1 MKQLEIIH
9 SKPRTIAIEIKQ
21 HRRIVVRASL
31 GMKNKGI
38 LRFVDEKQ
46 ARIEGSCKLQE
57 LAWLKKTLFKLKK
70 FALWRTL
77 LRKISPSVW
86 QNMLQS
92 LE

>member
-46 ARIEGSCKLQE
+46 ARIEGHLQI
-57 LAWLKKTLFKLKK
+57 A
-70 FALWRTL
+70 RT
-77 LRKISPSVW
+77 RMAEK
-86 QNMLQS
+86 NTF
-92 LE
+92 